1 MAMEAR
7 QEWRIHHRSSDG
19 IARSNATLGRISEPR
34 CSIILWY
41 KIRGKRSAI
50 GSLPLRSGRRSS
62 CRRRS
67 RLARCTRRPSTTA
80 NSDTRPRRRPSN
92 TRSQTSSLGIKL
104 CLQVP
109 GDRCIDTSTYI
120 LYGLILV
127 ISIRRTLRLVKH
139 SLALRKVI
147 RPARAPTTTTL
158 T

>member
-7 QEWRIHHRSSDG
+7 QEWRIRHRSGDG
-19 IARSNATLGRISEPR
+19 IARSNATTGRISEPW

-41 KIRGKRSAI
+41 RIRGKRSAV

-67 RLARCTRRPSTTA
+67 RLARYTRGPSTVANSNTRPGRRPS
-80 NSDTRPRRRPSN
+80 S

-104 CLQVP
+104 CLQVL
-109 GDRCIDTSTYI
+109 GNRSINTSTYI
-120 LYGLILV
+120 LHGVVLI

-139 SLALRKVI
+139 SLALRKAI
-147 RPARAPTTTTL
+147 RPALAPTTTTL